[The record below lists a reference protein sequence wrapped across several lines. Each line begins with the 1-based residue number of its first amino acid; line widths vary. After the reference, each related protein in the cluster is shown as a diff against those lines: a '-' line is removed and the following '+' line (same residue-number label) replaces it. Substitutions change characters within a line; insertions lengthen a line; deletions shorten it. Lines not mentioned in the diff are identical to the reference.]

1 MIGADGVPLDTYI
14 RKVGITRAT
23 KERYESLTS
32 EEQTVLQNYAN
43 GVNKVVDNIKVYPA
57 EFQFLMTSFEPW
69 TVYDSLSC
77 SYFLTFMGSTDWFVE
92 MLRVRLLEVYD
103 RDLVDQMIPFKP
115 EHIYPFENVETITD
129 ADLAKIGM
137 LEEDSELSY
146 SSLYDIDESLIYVPP
161 RADKVKLDSSS
172 RQNTKGT
179 NKRHTKIQS
188 AVGSNCFSVHGNY
201 TQKG

>member
-1 MIGADGVPLDTYI
+1 
-14 RKVGITRAT
+14 
-23 KERYESLTS
+23 
-32 EEQTVLQNYAN
+32 
-43 GVNKVVDNIKVYPA
+43 
-57 EFQFLMTSFEPW
+57 MTSFEPW

-146 SSLYDIDESLIYVPP
+146 SSLYDIDESLIYIPP
-161 RADKVKLDSSS
+161 KADKVKLDPSS
-172 RQNTKGT
+172 R
-179 NKRHTKIQS
+179 
-188 AVGSNCFSVHGNY
+188 
-201 TQKG
+201 